1 MYLPC
6 LCFRELQDRK
16 MTFQVHAREE
26 AIPLFLKVYQVLK
39 QNQEHSGNT
48 TYLFTYSTVE
58 SLIPLFFLEN
68 GK

>member
-1 MYLPC
+1 
-6 LCFRELQDRK
+6 

-26 AIPLFLKVYQVLK
+26 AIPLFLKVDQVLK
-39 QNQEHSGNT
+39 QNQQHSGNT